1 MSINW
6 VILGSDGQ
14 SFVKLPHERI
24 LYTSPPRICLQ
35 ITATND
41 GPDAPSFSAKSD
53 GGVVYI
59 TNQRANEIKLVYL
72 PTSSTQKLKSFSS
85 PILNLL
91 DTYVRTPLFGANV
104 WLAQCKTVPGGG
116 IPTSHPFVELKLT
129 FQDGG
134 AFDFHSIFEQ
144 IKERL
149 SQARYVAQ
157 ETTSYGAGLTNI
169 DLEPLPAYKPASE
182 IGGNEEIEMSPP
194 YQRVEAVAHGTTGHI
209 FESRQTHP
217 DTSEAP
223 PEYEETHSQA
233 GDLDLEQRLRRDAEI
248 STLSV

>member
-6 VILGSDGQ
+6 VMLGSDGQ

-41 GPDAPSFSAKSD
+41 GPGAPSFSAKSD

-59 TNQRANEIKLVYL
+59 TNQRLVYL

-91 DTYVRTPLFGANV
+91 DTYVRTPLFGANA

-149 SQARYVAQ
+149 SQACYVAQ
-157 ETTSYGAGLTNI
+157 ETIPHGIGLTNI

-182 IGGNEEIEMSPP
+182 VGGNDEIEMSPP
-194 YQRVEAVAHGTTGHI
+194 YQRVEAVAPGTSNHI
-209 FESRQTHP
+209 VESRQTHP
-217 DTSEAP
+217 DASEAPP

-233 GDLDLEQRLRRDAEI
+233 DNLELEQRLRRDAEI